1 MKKLSTILQ
10 LPIMEILNG
19 KEVGQTKDIIINLD
33 TKNIVFVLN
42 ESTLTNLYVIKGEEI
57 MGIGKD
63 VVLVK
68 TVQSIQNTQVNTD
81 LSNLLGEYYSI
92 IGLDVITMEGDI
104 EGKVVDIAIDE
115 SEKKMVQIELENGQ
129 TFDASKIVSISDKY
143 VFTQGSGDIVVSQES
158 ASQIDSE
165 QDSPKEEVKEAEGE
179 TGYLIGM
186 VLSEDVSNEDGTFII
201 KRGTMLTRE
210 LIDQAKEQGVF
221 TSLIMNAE

>member
-19 KEVGQTKDIIINLD
+19 KEVGKTKEIIINLD

-63 VVLVK
+63 VILVK
-68 TVQSIQNTQVNTD
+68 TVQSIQNTQVNTE
-81 LSNLLGEYYSI
+81 LGSLLGEYYSI
-92 IGLDVITMEGDI
+92 IGLDLITMEGDI
-104 EGKVVDIAIDE
+104 KGKVVDIAIDE
-115 SEKKMVQIELENGQ
+115 SEKKMVQIELESGQ

-143 VFTQGSGDIVVSQES
+143 VFTQDSGHTVLAEEPALQN
-158 ASQIDSE
+158 DSE
-165 QDSPKEEVKEAEGE
+165 QDAPEVEVKEAEGE

-186 VLSEDVSNEDGTFII
+186 VLSEDVANEEGTFIV